1 MSFPLFVSKRYT
13 LAKKESGFIT
23 FISSIAIIGIALG
36 VATLIIALSILNGF
50 ADTIINKIVNFD
62 SHIQITSYTNT
73 LPDYHQVMP
82 QIEQKLKPYA
92 ASINPFA
99 SNLCIIGSRTVKE
112 GVNIKGILQGPG
124 WHGIKND
131 IVAGKFSLGKKSGD
145 DDMVIG
151 RKLADKLMIKV
162 GDNVTVFALNKN
174 SIPSPQNPPNIKRY
188 KIAGIFESGM
198 SAYDDL
204 NAYVGLK
211 SAQELFNIGS
221 QVSGYDIKLNNIS
234 KIDSLT
240 ESLSDYLRYP
250 YAVSSIY
257 QIHRNIFTWINL
269 QKKPIP
275 IILGLIIIVAV
286 FNIIGTLLMVV
297 LEKTNDVGLL
307 KSLGATGRQIRRV
320 FLYQGV
326 FLALSGI
333 LLGNILAYLLMFM
346 QLEFNIITIPSSV
359 YFMSAVPIEM
369 SVPVFAGVSM
379 VAFILCLL
387 ASFVPSY
394 IASKIK
400 PVSALRFG

>member
-13 LAKKESGFIT
+13 LAKRDSRFIT
-23 FISSIAIIGIALG
+23 FISTIAISGIALG

-50 ADTIINKIVNFD
+50 ADTITNKIINFD
-62 SHIQITSYTNT
+62 SHIQISSYTNT
-73 LPDYHQVMP
+73 LPDYHQVVP
-82 QIEQKLKPYA
+82 ELEQKLKPYA

-99 SNLCIIGSRTVKE
+99 ANLCIIGSRTVKD
-112 GVNIKGILQGPG
+112 GVNIKGILPGPG
-124 WHGIKND
+124 WQGIKKD
-131 IVAGKFSLGKKSGD
+131 VVSGDFSLGD

-162 GDNVTVFALNKN
+162 GDKVTVFALNKN
-174 SIPSPQNPPNIKRY
+174 SIPSPQNPPNIKKFRV
-188 KIAGIFESGM
+188 AGIFESGM

-204 NAYVGLK
+204 NAYVSLK
-211 SAQELFNIGS
+211 SAQELFNIGGR
-221 QVSGYDIKLNNIS
+221 VSGYDIKLNNIS

-240 ESLSDYLRYP
+240 EALSDYLRYP
-250 YAVSSIY
+250 YNVSSIY
-257 QIHRNIFTWINL
+257 QIHRNIFTWIDL

-307 KSLGATGRQIRRV
+307 KSLGATGSQIRGV
-320 FLYQGV
+320 FIYQGI
-326 FLALSGI
+326 FLAVSGI
-333 LLGNILAYLLMFM
+333 ILGNIIAFLLMFI

-369 SVPVFAGVSM
+369 SPYVFTGVSIL
-379 VAFILCLL
+379 AFILCIS
-387 ASFVPSY
+387 AAFVPSY